1 MGAWPGPTTNG
12 LSHDGAK
19 LLLPKERLEMFNAII
34 GAVIDSARQTEQ
46 EPVMVRTAVNVHKND
61 GNLNIPEA
69 EASELAATIA
79 ELETTLETQRGGGA
93 TLETG
98 AAWFSAQSVGQ
109 VGRECWSAWAT
120 ATAIW
125 FESEFDAPDEAVVIA
140 TEFPDDGGVEVE
152 TIGNKSADKL
162 LNVDRGV
169 VVLQTWK

>member
-34 GAVIDSARQTEQ
+34 GAVIDSARETEQ
-46 EPVMVRTAVNVHKND
+46 EPVMLGTAVNVDKND

-69 EASELAATIA
+69 EVNELAATIA
-79 ELETTLETQRGGGA
+79 EP
-93 TLETG
+93 ETG
-98 AAWFSAQSVGQ
+98 NNAGNWSGVVLCTKRTTK
-109 VGRECWSAWAT
+109 VGRECWSTWAT

-140 TEFPDDGGVEVE
+140 TESPDDGGVEVE

-169 VVLQTWK
+169 VILQTWK